1 MYFIFLAADKW
12 KDGDRAAK
20 YIFFTIFL
28 PILILPVYASL
39 YFLRQIESD
48 LFYKVFG
55 VNLTSFNTLIVVQT
69 TSVFLVM
76 LVPVG
81 ILTAVAER
89 VNEFKRLSLEKQK
102 TLNDDLENRVFLRT
116 KELHQANS
124 MIKNS
129 INAASIIQS

>member
-1 MYFIFLAADKW
+1 M
-12 KDGDRAAK
+12 
-20 YIFFTIFL
+20 
-28 PILILPVYASL
+28 YASL

-69 TSVFLVM
+69 TSIFLVM

-89 VNEFKRLSLEKQK
+89 VNEFKRLMDVHKCGVHHVKQHL
-102 TLNDDLENRVFLRT
+102 TGI
-116 KELHQANS
+116 H
-124 MIKNS
+124 
-129 INAASIIQS
+129 

>member
-1 MYFIFLAADKW
+1 
-12 KDGDRAAK
+12 
-20 YIFFTIFL
+20 
-28 PILILPVYASL
+28 
-39 YFLRQIESD
+39 
-48 LFYKVFG
+48 
-55 VNLTSFNTLIVVQT
+55 
-69 TSVFLVM
+69 M

-116 KELHQANS
+116 QELHQANS

-129 INAASIIQS
+129 INAASTIQSEILPKFNHFDYGFKKLKLVWGKRYCGVIFIGLIKKMDGHACIS